1 MADLI
6 TLLRH
11 GQSMWLDYID
21 RNLLDNGGLKR
32 LVETGIRG
40 VTSNPTIFHKAITGS
55 QDYDETIIDLPQA
68 DHELD
73 TVGLYKWLTIEDI
86 QMAADILRSI
96 YDSSKG
102 VDGYVSLEVSPHLA
116 HDTNSTLESARH
128 LWKEVNRPNLM
139 IKVPGTLEGLP
150 AIEVLI
156 AEGININV
164 TLLFSVSRYE
174 AVIQSYLR
182 GLALNPNPGKVAS
195 VASFFVSRVDVKVDR
210 ALEQIGTPEAL
221 QLRGKIAVAN
231 ARIAY
236 QCFREMFQ
244 AATFTKLREKGARVQ
259 RPLWASTSTKNPKY
273 SDLLYVESLIG
284 PDTVNTVP
292 RETLDVFLHHGEV
305 ALTLETELDA
315 AKRDLETLKRLG
327 INMEKITKELED
339 EGVAS
344 FADSYDQLL
353 ATLDEKRI
361 ATTAHYA

>member
-55 QDYDETIIDLPQA
+55 QDYDETIIDLLQA

-128 LWKEVNRPNLM
+128 LWKEVNR
-139 IKVPGTLEGLP
+139 
-150 AIEVLI
+150 
-156 AEGININV
+156 
-164 TLLFSVSRYE
+164 Y
-174 AVIQSYLR
+174 
-182 GLALNPNPGKVAS
+182 
-195 VASFFVSRVDVKVDR
+195 
-210 ALEQIGTPEAL
+210 
-221 QLRGKIAVAN
+221 
-231 ARIAY
+231 
-236 QCFREMFQ
+236 
-244 AATFTKLREKGARVQ
+244 
-259 RPLWASTSTKNPKY
+259 
-273 SDLLYVESLIG
+273 
-284 PDTVNTVP
+284 
-292 RETLDVFLHHGEV
+292 
-305 ALTLETELDA
+305 
-315 AKRDLETLKRLG
+315 
-327 INMEKITKELED
+327 
-339 EGVAS
+339 
-344 FADSYDQLL
+344 
-353 ATLDEKRI
+353 
-361 ATTAHYA
+361 

>member
-55 QDYDETIIDLPQA
+55 QDYDETIIDLLQA

-221 QLRGKIAVAN
+221 ITILPAV
-231 ARIAY
+231 
-236 QCFREMFQ
+236 
-244 AATFTKLREKGARVQ
+244 
-259 RPLWASTSTKNPKY
+259 
-273 SDLLYVESLIG
+273 
-284 PDTVNTVP
+284 
-292 RETLDVFLHHGEV
+292 
-305 ALTLETELDA
+305 
-315 AKRDLETLKRLG
+315 
-327 INMEKITKELED
+327 
-339 EGVAS
+339 
-344 FADSYDQLL
+344 
-353 ATLDEKRI
+353 
-361 ATTAHYA
+361 